1 MIDPIQ
7 RVLDEAEQKMD
18 KTVEAVERELA
29 GVRTGRATPA
39 LLEPIK
45 VDYYGS
51 QLPIN
56 QVATISIP
64 EPRLMVIAP
73 WDPSALPAI
82 EKAIMSSELGIMPQS
97 DGKVI
102 RLSIPPLTEE
112 RREELAKL
120 VSRMAEDGR
129 VAIRNIR
136 REANE
141 RLDKLEKDE
150 GVPEDDIKAAK
161 KKVQELTDKH
171 IEKIDEILERKVQE
185 IMEE

>member
-1 MIDPIQ
+1 MVQ
-7 RVLDEAEQKMD
+7 KVLEEAEQKMRR
-18 KTVEAVERELA
+18 TVEAVERELA
-29 GVRTGRATPA
+29 GVRTGRATPG

-51 QLPIN
+51 QLPVN
-56 QVATISIP
+56 QLATVSIP

-73 WDPSALPAI
+73 WDPGALQAI

-112 RREELAKL
+112 RRQELAKL

-129 VAIRNIR
+129 VAVRNVR
-136 REANE
+136 RDANE
-141 RLDKLEKDE
+141 RLDKLENE
-150 GVPEDDIKAAK
+150 GVSEDDIKAAK
-161 KKVQELTDKH
+161 KKVQDLADKY
-171 IEKIDEILERKVQE
+171 IQKIDELLDRKVQE

>member
-1 MIDPIQ
+1 MSDLVQ
-7 RVLDEAEQKMD
+7 KVLEEAEQKMRR
-18 KTVEAVERELA
+18 TVEAVERELA
-29 GVRTGRATPA
+29 GVRTGRATPG

-51 QLPIN
+51 QLPVN
-56 QVATISIP
+56 QLATVSIP

-73 WDPSALPAI
+73 WDPGALQAI

-112 RREELAKL
+112 RRQELAKL

-129 VAIRNIR
+129 VAVRNVR
-136 REANE
+136 RDANE
-141 RLDKLEKDE
+141 RLDKLENE
-150 GVPEDDIKAAK
+150 GVSEDDIKAAK
-161 KKVQELTDKH
+161 KKVQDLADKY
-171 IEKIDEILERKVQE
+171 IQKIDELLDRKVQE